1 MMKETLRDRLTV
13 ALMDY
18 GQMPTEICV
27 ADLADYLIEV
37 IDELHPDSKDVVMN
51 IADNLME
58 CPYCGKILGN
68 CMDWTPKY
76 CNECGKSLS
85 GGNQIK

>member
-1 MMKETLRDRLTV
+1 MRETVRERLET

-37 IDELHPDSKDVVMN
+37 IDELHIEGGMKNN
-51 IADNLME
+51 IIE
-58 CPYCGKILGN
+58 QIGKI
-68 CMDWTPKY
+68 MDDESIRFVDQAVRASINIVKDA
-76 CNECGKSLS
+76 
-85 GGNQIK
+85 